1 VSAGF
6 RLSRVSHHDE
16 ILSTALE
23 RFALQGIASTS
34 IQDIASHA
42 GTSKANVLYH
52 FGSKENLIS
61 EALSP
66 SLKDLEALLVH
77 AEATG
82 LASAGAQ
89 TDFVSRFVSLFIT
102 HRLAI
107 HTVVTHPYSAET
119 IPGLASAHQLMGRM
133 AELVASSSAGEYD
146 RLRFGVAVSGATYAL
161 VSAGI
166 LGVQELDTE
175 DLQALLT
182 DVVTSMLHTRL
193 EVQP

>member
-1 VSAGF
+1 M
-6 RLSRVSHHDE
+6 SHHDE
-16 ILSTALE
+16 ILVTALE
-23 RFALQGIASTS
+23 RFALQGIAATS

-66 SLKDLEALLVH
+66 SLKDLEALLLQ
-77 AEATG
+77 AETEG
-82 LASAGAQ
+82 LATAQ
-89 TDFVSRFVSLFIT
+89 AQASFVSLFVSFLVT
-102 HRLAI
+102 HRLAL

-119 IPGLASAHQLMGRM
+119 VPGLAAAHRLMGRM
-133 AELVASSSAGEYD
+133 AELVTTSSTGEYD

-166 LGVQELDTE
+166 LGVQQLEPD

-182 DVVTSMLHTRL
+182 DVLTSMLQPRV
-193 EVQP
+193 EVAS